1 MKVTAL
7 GAVLAV
13 VGLATVAA
21 VIAHGERG
29 NFRAVSPG
37 RCYRSGLLDRS
48 ELITYARKHGIR
60 TVINLRG
67 ANPEEDWYIQER
79 QACREL
85 GVAHHDIPLK
95 STAEPTRAQV
105 AYLIDLFKHS
115 EEPLLLHCHSG
126 IDRAGLASALW
137 LIVME
142 NADKEVAMK
151 QLSLKYGYLPIL
163 GKGAMGRFIDRWQ
176 YPAEKDGRG
185 PRPST

>member
-1 MKVTAL
+1 MRVTPL
-7 GAVLAV
+7 GVVLAV

-21 VIAHGERG
+21 VIAYGEFS

-37 RCYRSGLLDRS
+37 RCYRSGRLDRG

-67 ANPEEDWYIQER
+67 ANSEEDWYIEEKQV
-79 QACREL
+79 CREFEI
-85 GVAHHDIPLK
+85 AHHDIPLK

-115 EEPLLLHCHSG
+115 EEPLLLHCNSG
-126 IDRAGLASALW
+126 IDRVGLASALW
-137 LIVME
+137 LMVME
-142 NADKEVAMK
+142 NADKEVARK
-151 QLSLKYGYLPIL
+151 QLSLRYGYLPIL

-176 YPAEKDGRG
+176 YPAKSDGRR